1 LTAPVARS
9 EAGPK
14 VKRPIIIDTD
24 PGQDDAIAIMLAVAS
39 PDELDIR
46 GIVAVA
52 GNVELA
58 HAEENARRICR
69 LADPTNRLGLRIY
82 AGRAEPIRRKLVTSG
97 GFHGADGL
105 RGLTLPAPRLPLQP
119 ENGIDF
125 LVDSLRNA
133 EPPGIVICA
142 LGPLT
147 NIAAAVERDPKVVR
161 GVRELVMMG
170 GAHFAG
176 GNVTPVAEFN
186 VHVDPEAAKIVLA
199 ELTTAGVP
207 ITMMPLDVT
216 HKALSTAQRI
226 ARFRA
231 LGNACGKATADL
243 LDATGY
249 DLGKRGWAGAPLH
262 DPCVI
267 AYLLNP
273 KLFAGRKVNVDV
285 SIADPLTLGMTV
297 VDWWSVTQ
305 RPANVDFMS
314 EIDADGYYGL
324 LTERIARLP

>member
-1 LTAPVARS
+1 
-9 EAGPK
+9 

-24 PGQDDAIAIMLAVAS
+24 PGQDDAIAIIVAVAS
-39 PDELDIR
+39 REELDIR

-58 HAEENARRICR
+58 HAEENARKICQ
-69 LADPTNRLGLRIY
+69 LADPKNRLDLRVY
-82 AGRAEPIRRKLVTSG
+82 AGCAAPLRRKLKTSD
-97 GFHGADGL
+97 GFHGHDGL
-105 RGLTLPAPRLPLQP
+105 GGLTLSAPQLPLQP
-119 ENGIDF
+119 ENGVDF
-125 LVDSLRNA
+125 LVESLRNA
-133 EPPGIVICA
+133 EPPGITICA

-147 NIAAAVERDPKVVR
+147 NIAAAFERDPSVVR
-161 GVRELVMMG
+161 RVRELVMMG
-170 GAHFAG
+170 GTHFAG

-186 VHVDPEAAKIVLA
+186 VFVDPEAAKIVVGK
-199 ELTTAGVP
+199 LTTAGVP

-216 HKALSTAQRI
+216 HKALSTTQRI

-243 LDATGY
+243 LAATGY
-249 DLGKRGWAGAPLH
+249 DLKKRGWAGAPLH

-267 AYLLNP
+267 AYLLEP
-273 KLFAGRKVNVDV
+273 ALFAGRKVNLEV
-285 SIADPLTLGMTV
+285 SIDDPLTLGMTV
-297 VDWWSVTQ
+297 VDWWGVTG